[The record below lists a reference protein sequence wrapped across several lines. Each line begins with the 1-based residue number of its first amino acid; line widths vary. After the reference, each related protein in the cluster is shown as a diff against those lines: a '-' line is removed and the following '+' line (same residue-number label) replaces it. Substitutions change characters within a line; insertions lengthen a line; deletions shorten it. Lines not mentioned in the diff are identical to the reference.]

1 MGVCVAELYKDK
13 KRLKSNN
20 QLILILGTL
29 ISILTFYSLGYNDTI
44 FTRLIFGFGIAL
56 VLLGLVLQNEI
67 KINGLTLPLILLGN
81 ASFSIYLIHNP
92 LLSMT
97 QRLARDIGLTWYY
110 SLCFG
115 VVISIFIG
123 FLYHRLY
130 EVPMLR
136 FLHKKIRNQ

>member
-1 MGVCVAELYKDK
+1 
-13 KRLKSNN
+13 
-20 QLILILGTL
+20 
-29 ISILTFYSLGYNDTI
+29 
-44 FTRLIFGFGIAL
+44 LIFGFGIAL